1 MLIKVLC
8 SNDTYDMIKSTRL
21 DEFIASGKIT
31 KFYRSSGWVTVGI
44 DQTRKTNH
52 GNRVNERRNAT
63 Q

>member
-1 MLIKVLC
+1 MLIKVLY
-8 SNDTYDMIKSTRL
+8 SNDTYDMVKSTRL

-44 DQTRKTNH
+44 DQTRQSNNDNW
-52 GNRVNERRNAT
+52 GEERRIET